1 MAQVDPSSL
10 SKPEHDSLACGYA
23 ALLLHDDGLEITVP
37 SHSLKLFQGEK
48 IAKIL
53 KASGNNVEPYW
64 PNMFA
69 KAL

>member
-37 SHSLKLFQGEK
+37 LQ
-48 IAKIL
+48 IL
-53 KASGNNVEPYW
+53 IGFLGRKNCQNFEGKW
-64 PNMFA
+64 
-69 KAL
+69 KQR